1 MDIISGKAY
10 VVKDDIDTD
19 VIIPAHYLALSHT
32 VPAQRDELASHA
44 FEGLPDDKYPVRFIK
59 PGQTKSE
66 YAIVVAGDNFGCGS
80 SRAQAPGA
88 MMCAG
93 VAAVVASFYAR
104 IFFRNA
110 VNAGLLLPLESMQ
123 RLCDEIRTGD
133 ELEIQVK
140 ERTLLNK
147 TRKNNYTL
155 KPVGTVADI
164 LAAGDV
170 FAYAK
175 QLLAKGELKGP
186 VKANHNTGNWVE
198 AD

>member
-1 MDIISGKAY
+1 MDTIRGKAY
-10 VVKDDIDTD
+10 VVKDNIDTD
-19 VIIPAHYLALSHT
+19 VIIPAQHLALSHT
-32 VPAQRDELASHA
+32 NPAQRDELGSHA
-44 FEGLPDDKYPVRFIK
+44 FEGLPDDKYPVRFLK

-66 YAIVVAGDNFGCGS
+66 YTIVVAGDNFGCGS

-110 VNAGLLLPLESMQ
+110 VNAGLLLPLESTQ
-123 RLCDEIRTGD
+123 RLCDEMQTGD
-133 ELEIQVK
+133 ELEIRVK
-140 ERTLLNK
+140 ERQLINK
-147 TRKNNYTL
+147 TRKKTYTL

-175 QLLAKGELKGP
+175 QLLAKGELTGP
-186 VKANHNTGNWVE
+186 VKVNHTAGNWVE